1 MASHEEGGDAT
12 ADNAAV
18 ADGAE
23 GTHAH
28 AGDDTISGSFGDDTV
43 AGDALAAGDGSEA
56 LANNTATASGS
67 STATTGRSEE
77 HTSELQALMRISYA
91 VSCLQKNKYTISI
104 T

>member
-67 STATTGRSEE
+67 STATTGSDYLTVDSDGADLASDRKSTRLNSS
-77 HTSELQALMRISYA
+77 H
-91 VSCLQKNKYTISI
+91 
-104 T
+104 

>member
-1 MASHEEGGDAT
+1 MLILHDRDLHVLTHSFPTPRSSDLWPSQGEGGDAT

-18 ADGAE
+18 ADGAG

-56 LANNTATASGS
+56 LANNTATASGPS
-67 STATTGRSEE
+67 KIGRA
-77 HTSELQALMRISYA
+77 H
-91 VSCLQKNKYTISI
+91 V
-104 T
+104 